1 MNYKNFFFP
10 LYPVE
15 HNGYSWGERLTL
27 FSRLTIGIREIFV
40 GKNTRYKFIVLINII
55 KHLLFYLYNL
65 LLFPVTILI
74 YFSNFRFVHI
84 SSWQIGSYV
93 HQLDTIIKQ
102 NKLNKKLRLVLLCPN
117 FICSN
122 TFISKIYAEEIICI
136 KNLISY
142 FLFLPF
148 IHNPIISIV
157 PWDFETQNK
166 NSIFNKIHSDFFNKF
181 KKNTVRVKI
190 NNLQKK
196 YFKRDY
202 KNTICIHLRDNYY
215 KSSNTDRN
223 VNIFTLKKTINYLL
237 KKKFKIIRFIN
248 NKSKKL
254 HIKNKNYSELVV
266 ETEEDKLNQFLTIN
280 SCRLVIGSQ
289 SGVLNYNL
297 ISETPFLLTNA
308 IPINNI
314 MVNKKKDM
322 YIFKKFKKKNNF
334 LSVKEIISN
343 NYHINPEK
351 ILKNVK
357 IIDNSEDEI
366 LNATKEILKLKK
378 FKISNNLKKKF
389 NSSIKGIGANYT
401 NAKISNYFLL
411 KNKKIISE

>member
-1 MNYKNFFFP
+1 MNYKNIFFP

-15 HNGYSWGERLTL
+15 HNGYTWGERLTL
-27 FSRLTIGIREIFV
+27 FSRLIIGIREILI
-40 GKNTRYKFIVLINII
+40 GKNIRYKFIVLINII
-55 KHLLFYLYNL
+55 KHLLFYFYNL

-74 YFSNFRFVHI
+74 YFFNFRFVHI

-102 NKLNKKLRLVLLCPN
+102 NKLNNKLRLILLCPN

-122 TFISKIYAEEIICI
+122 TFISKIYDEEIICI

-148 IHNPIISIV
+148 IHNPLISIV
-157 PWDFETQNK
+157 PWDFETQNR
-166 NSIFNKIHSDFFNKF
+166 NSIFNKIHRDFFKKF
-181 KKNTVRVKI
+181 KKNTIHVKI

-196 YFKRDY
+196 YFKREY

-237 KKKFKIIRFIN
+237 KKKFKVIRFIN

-254 HIKNKNYSELVV
+254 HIKNKNYSELVIK
-266 ETEEDKLNQFLTIN
+266 TEEDKLNQFLIIN
-280 SCRLVIGSQ
+280 SSRLVIGSQ

-314 MVNKKKDM
+314 MVVKKKDM

-334 LSVKEIISN
+334 LSLKEIISH

-351 ILKNVK
+351 IKKGIK
-357 IIDNSEDEI
+357 IIDNNENEI
-366 LNATKEILKLKK
+366 LNSTKEILNLKKFTINSKLKK
-378 FKISNNLKKKF
+378 KYS
-389 NSSIKGIGANYT
+389 SSIKKIGASYT
-401 NAKISNYFLL
+401 NAKISNYFLS
-411 KNKKIISE
+411 KNRMII